1 MSDVASDDEAVSL
14 RRFVFPA
21 LFVLALFVA
30 LWVRRPDGTETA
42 QWSFDGSAFGTTYSV
57 QVIPGE
63 NPGQR
68 GAIEGIIEAQ
78 VALVNAQMST
88 YQDDSE
94 LSKLNANPSTAPI
107 RVSPELQEVLLEA
120 RRIHALS
127 KGAFD
132 VTIGPLVNAWGFGP
146 ELVTP
151 PSDEALAQA
160 RARVG
165 MDKVQ
170 LDEQAHTVTRQT
182 KDLYID
188 LSAIAKGYGVDQIGE
203 ALEGLGYPHY
213 LVEIGGEVRA
223 RGLNRQA
230 KAWVVGVEHPDGGAQ
245 DVAERLPLADVSIAT
260 SGNYRNA
267 RLIDGKTVTH
277 ILDARSGEPVSHGL
291 GSVSVLHPSCM
302 TADALATALYV
313 LGPDEGLSLAEREG
327 IAALFLVR
335 TDPSKPTERTVTKAF
350 HARASLLEGAP

>member
-30 LWVRRPDGTETA
+30 LWVRRPDGTQTA
-42 QWSFDGSAFGTTYSV
+42 HWTFEGSAFGTTYAV

-63 NPGQR
+63 SPGEK

-78 VALVNAQMST
+78 VALINAQMST

-94 LSKLNANPSTAPI
+94 LSKLNANTSTDPI
-107 RVSPELQEVLLEA
+107 SVSPELQEVLLEA
-120 RRIHALS
+120 RRVHALS
-127 KGAFD
+127 GGAFD

-146 ELVTP
+146 EVVTP
-151 PSDEALAQA
+151 PSDVVLAKA
-160 RARVG
+160 RARIG
-165 MDKVQ
+165 MDKVG

-182 KDLYID
+182 SGLYID
-188 LSAIAKGYGVDQIGE
+188 LSAIAKGYAVDQIGA

-223 RGLNRQA
+223 RGLNRKA
-230 KAWVVGVEHPDGGAQ
+230 KPWVVGVEHPDGGAQ
-245 DVAERLPLADVSIAT
+245 DVAERLSLADVSIAT
-260 SGNYRNA
+260 SGNYRNV
-267 RLIDGKTVTH
+267 RLIDGKAVTH

-313 LGPDEGLSLAEREG
+313 LGPDEGYALAEREG
-327 IAALFLVR
+327 IAALFLKR
-335 TDPSKPTERTVTKAF
+335 ADPTKPVERRATKALQ
-350 HARASLLEGAP
+350 ARALTVEPAP